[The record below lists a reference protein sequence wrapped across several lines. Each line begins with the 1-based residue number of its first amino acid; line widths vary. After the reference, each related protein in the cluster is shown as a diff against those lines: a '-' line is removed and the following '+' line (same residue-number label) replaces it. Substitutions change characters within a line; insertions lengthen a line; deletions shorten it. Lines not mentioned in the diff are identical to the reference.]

1 MAQVAIDNI
10 SPDIAQLYLTMN
22 TAGQQ
27 RIKEILEA
35 LILQQA
41 EEQERKIHLT
51 SEDMQYFF
59 QALENPPKAN
69 VALKE
74 AAKWHKHWIKN
85 A

>member
-10 SPDIAQLYLTMN
+10 SPEIAQMYLTMN

-27 RIKEILEA
+27 QIKEMLEA

-41 EEQERKIHLT
+41 EQQERKIHLT
-51 SEDMQYFF
+51 AEDMQCFF
-59 QALENPPKAN
+59 QALENLPQAN
-69 VALKE
+69 AALKD
-74 AAKWHKHWIKN
+74 AANWHKHWIKN